1 MMDDVPHF
9 IRAIR
14 SAVQI
19 IGQHAFG
26 LHYFNQIAGALRAP
40 VDFFSA
46 SQQLHGVEVSASMIF
61 LLMLAAYLKQNYL
74 KIYQYRKNIAYIRTI
89 FSRLFFVVLALM

>member
-19 IGQHAFG
+19 IGLRAFG
-26 LHYFNQIAGALRAP
+26 VHYFNQIAGALRAP
-40 VDFFSA
+40 VDSFSSFFFGFV
-46 SQQLHGVEVSASMIF
+46 SQQLHTVLEVSMFII
-61 LLMLAAYLKQNYL
+61 LLLGMFAALSETKLSQNISISQKYC
-74 KIYQYRKNIAYIRTI
+74 IY
-89 FSRLFFVVLALM
+89 